1 MSALRDKI
9 LLAATNLFKT
19 RGINATGVDTIVA
32 VAGTTKMTMYKHFK
46 SKESLILEVM
56 NQSFQIFYSSILENL
71 QKSKRRPDEK
81 LQAMFDLVERWMS
94 SPAFNGIHF
103 TQASAE
109 FPNEE
114 NPVHKLSAEHARS
127 FRVAIAQIARE
138 AEVHDPDGL
147 AQQLALLIEGAVQA
161 EQIKRGSGSIKIA
174 KKAAKVLIE
183 NAIQKH

>member
-9 LLAATNLFKT
+9 LLAATNLFRT

-56 NQSFQIFYSSILENL
+56 NLSFQNFQSNILQGL
-71 QKSKRRPDEK
+71 QKSHRRADEK
-81 LQAMFDLVERWMS
+81 LQRLFDLVEQWMS
-94 SPAFNGIHF
+94 SADFNGLHF

-114 NPVHKLSAEHARS
+114 NPVHKLSAEHART
-127 FRVAIAQIARE
+127 FRLAIAQITRE
-138 AEVHDPDGL
+138 AEVHDPDSL

-161 EQIKRGSGSIKIA
+161 EQIKRGCGAIKIA
-174 KKAAKVLIE
+174 KKAAKVLID
-183 NAIQKH
+183 NAIK